1 MRFYSSELSSRSVNN
16 SFFYGSKKYALN
28 VNKEIIRLSISY
40 LKPSECFIQPLFSPT
55 TFVFIYIFYLSF

>member
-40 LKPSECFIQPLFSPT
+40 LKPSECFIQSLFSPT